1 MTAPKKAASA
11 SASKAKAKTVNGLDD
26 IVAISQDNV
35 EAFVKAGS
43 LFAEGIQN
51 INKAWFELAQESAT
65 NAANVVDETLSC
77 KSLTEVLELQS
88 NLSKNNYD
96 KLMANSQKLP
106 EMSQK
111 LAEEVSQPI
120 AERAQ
125 VASESFAKPFAA

>member
-65 NAANVVDETLSC
+65 NAANVVDETL
-77 KSLTEVLELQS
+77 
-88 NLSKNNYD
+88 
-96 KLMANSQKLP
+96 
-106 EMSQK
+106 
-111 LAEEVSQPI
+111 
-120 AERAQ
+120 
-125 VASESFAKPFAA
+125 